1 MLHEGSNLMGS
12 LRRRLTEVIVAGLTG
27 VTAAVIT
34 SIYGWPG
41 AITGAAFVPM
51 FTTTISA
58 IYTGYVDRAAK
69 MVLTAD
75 RPAPPPL
82 DPLAARPP
90 PPPLDPLAAR
100 PPPPPLDPLAARPPP
115 PPLDPTSRAPRLP
128 KLSQVSAALRWVSLE
143 SPERRRSILD
153 SGLRLGVVAAIVGL
167 GIVTA
172 FEIELGGNLSC
183 YFWHADCSPGGINP
197 PPPSIVS
204 AINSVCRG

>member
-1 MLHEGSNLMGS
+1 MGS

-34 SIYGWPG
+34 SKYGWPG

-75 RPAPPPL
+75 RPALPPI
-82 DPLAARPP
+82 DPLADRPP
-90 PPPLDPLAAR
+90 PPPLDPLADR
-100 PPPPPLDPLAARPPP
+100 PPPPPF
-115 PPLDPTSRAPRLP
+115 DPTSRAPRLP
-128 KLSQVSAALRWVSLE
+128 KLSQVSAALRWFSLE

-172 FEIELGGNLSC
+172 FEIELGGNFSC
-183 YFWHADCSPGGINP
+183 YFWRADCSPGGINP

-204 AINSVCRG
+204 AIYSAGCRG

>member
-1 MLHEGSNLMGS
+1 MQHEGSNPMGL
-12 LRRRLTEVIVAGLTG
+12 LRRRLTEVTVAGLTG

-34 SIYGWPG
+34 SRYGWPG

-82 DPLAARPP
+82 DPLADRPP
-90 PPPLDPLAAR
+90 PPPFA
-100 PPPPPLDPLAARPPP
+100 
-115 PPLDPTSRAPRLP
+115 PTSRAARLP
-128 KLSQVSAALRWVSLE
+128 KLSQVSAALRWFSLE

-153 SGLRLGVVAAIVGL
+153 RGLRLGVVAAIVGL

-183 YFWHADCSPGGINP
+183 YLWDTDCSPGGINP

-204 AINSVCRG
+204 AIYSGCRG

>member
-1 MLHEGSNLMGS
+1 MQHEGSNPMGS

-75 RPAPPPL
+75 RPAPPPF
-82 DPLAARPP
+82 DPLADRPP
-90 PPPLDPLAAR
+90 PLLLTLQAEHQDYQSLARCQLLSDGFLWNLLKGGDRFSIVVFDSEWSR
-100 PPPPPLDPLAARPPP
+100 PSSAWV
-115 PPLDPTSRAPRLP
+115 SSPRLR
-128 KLSQVSAALRWVSLE
+128 LS
-143 SPERRRSILD
+143 
-153 SGLRLGVVAAIVGL
+153 
-167 GIVTA
+167 
-172 FEIELGGNLSC
+172 
-183 YFWHADCSPGGINP
+183 
-197 PPPSIVS
+197 
-204 AINSVCRG
+204 

>member
-100 PPPPPLDPLAARPPP
+100 PPPPPLDP
-115 PPLDPTSRAPRLP
+115 TSRAPRLP

-183 YFWHADCSPGGINP
+183 YFWDTDCSPGGINP

>member
-1 MLHEGSNLMGS
+1 MQHEGSNPMGS

-34 SIYGWPG
+34 SISGWPG
-41 AITGAAFVPM
+41 AIAGAAFVPM

-82 DPLAARPP
+82 DPLADRPP
-90 PPPLDPLAAR
+90 PPPLDPLADR
-100 PPPPPLDPLAARPPP
+100 PPPPPF
-115 PPLDPTSRAPRLP
+115 DPTSRAPRLP
-128 KLSQVSAALRWVSLE
+128 KLSQVSAALRWFSLE
-143 SPERRRSILD
+143 SPERRRSILY

-172 FEIELGGNLSC
+172 FEIDIGGSFSC
-183 YFWHADCSPGGINP
+183 YFWQADCAPPGSIT
-197 PPPSIVS
+197 PPSIVS
-204 AINSVCRG
+204 AINSVCQG

>member
-1 MLHEGSNLMGS
+1 MQHEGSNPMGS

-82 DPLAARPP
+82 DPLADRPP
-90 PPPLDPLAAR
+90 PPPFDPLADR
-100 PPPPPLDPLAARPPP
+100 PPPPPF
-115 PPLDPTSRAPRLP
+115 DPTSRAPRLP
-128 KLSQVSAALRWVSLE
+128 KLSQVSAALRWFSLE

-172 FEIELGGNLSC
+172 FEIELGGNFSC
-183 YFWHADCSPGGINP
+183 YFWQADCSPGGINP

-204 AINSVCRG
+204 AIYSGCRG

>member
-1 MLHEGSNLMGS
+1 MQHEGSNPMGS

-82 DPLAARPP
+82 DPLADRPLPPPFDPLADRPP
-90 PPPLDPLAAR
+90 PPPF
-100 PPPPPLDPLAARPPP
+100 
-115 PPLDPTSRAPRLP
+115 DPTSRAPRLP
-128 KLSQVSAALRWVSLE
+128 KLSQVSAALRWFSLE

-172 FEIELGGNLSC
+172 FEIELGGNFSC
-183 YFWHADCSPGGINP
+183 YFWQADCSPGGINP

-204 AINSVCRG
+204 AIYSGCRG